1 MNSFATSDQNDK
13 ADHTFKI
20 LTIGESGVGKTCI
33 LLRYTDNKFSKHHL
47 TTIGIDFKI
56 KILTLLNRK
65 IKLYIWDTAGQERF
79 RNIAQQY
86 YNGADGIFLVFD
98 VTERTS
104 FNKVTEWMKQILSY
118 NTQEKTGI
126 ILLGNKVD
134 ADNRLITQEEGYNL
148 ANEFG
153 IKYFETSALNN
164 YNLDESFNCMVEEI
178 INKKKIDIKNVKNV
192 DTSRISITNKDHL
205 NRTSHVKSF
214 CKC

>member
-1 MNSFATSDQNDK
+1 MNSSDQADK
-13 ADHTFKI
+13 VDYTFKI

-47 TTIGIDFKI
+47 TTIGIDFKT
-56 KILTLLNRK
+56 KIVNYYSKK

-98 VTERTS
+98 VTDRTT
-104 FNKVTEWMKQILSY
+104 FEKVTEWMKQILSY
-118 NTQEKTGI
+118 NTKDKTGI
-126 ILLGNKVD
+126 ILLGNKID
-134 ADNRLITQEEGYNL
+134 AENRAVTSEEGSSL

-164 YNLDESFNCMVEEI
+164 YNLEESFNCMVDEI
-178 INKKKIDIKNVKNV
+178 VLKKKIEMKEV
-192 DTSRISITNKDHL
+192 DKGRITITKEVEAKGSDKSTSN
-205 NRTSHVKSF
+205 